1 MAVKLCAAVDA
12 DNDSNALAAAAAAA
26 AVAVLAAALE
36 VVGIDSILKF
46 PMVEYYVEEE
56 EEVVVVVDVGCNFA
70 NVLDRSVDSVV
81 DDLEEEEEEEEQ
93 TDVVWQN
100 MHVGPVGEEDAVDEI
115 EVAAAVVDDQK
126 RQRDAVHEDYV
137 DNVRLEWLVLVF
149 VVVGAG
155 VESAEPGSE
164 DTVVV
169 VVVVEDED

>member
-26 AVAVLAAALE
+26 AVAALAAALE

-81 DDLEEEEEEEEQ
+81 DDLEEEEEEEQ

-155 VESAEPGSE
+155 VEKCGAG
-164 DTVVV
+164 V
-169 VVVVEDED
+169 

>member
-1 MAVKLCAAVDA
+1 MVVKLCAAV
-12 DNDSNALAAAAAAA
+12 
-26 AVAVLAAALE
+26 AVVVALE
-36 VVGIDSILKF
+36 VVGFDSLLRF
-46 PMVEYYVEEE
+46 PLVKNQVVA
-56 EEVVVVVDVGCNFA
+56 EVGAADCNFA
-70 NVLDRSVDSVV
+70 TVLERAPDNVV
-81 DDLEEEEEEEEQ
+81 DDLEEEEEEA
-93 TDVVWQN
+93 DVVWQN